1 MTCESL
7 LIWTFPS
14 LQTPALLTRTSPSD
28 SLKPEVP
35 SQPQGPP
42 LPPKVSSQ
50 ASRGSRSGQGSQP
63 HFFGAGQNLSHTF
76 LRWFLPS
83 SEVPSGYTR
92 IYFKREQAL
101 FSRAEPALKHRTSG
115 PGHHPLQTEAHTH
128 SQGAQA
134 PLQPRPRQPECGL
147 RPRPASLLVQTAN
160 NGMQCPL
167 NTSAPVTS
175 EGGGQQAG
183 GKGEGETASK
193 TVCLCPAVENLDAVP
208 VRKETPSL

>member
-14 LQTPALLTRTSPSD
+14 LQTLALLTKTSPSD
-28 SLKPEVP
+28 SLKPKVP
-35 SQPQGPP
+35 SQPQGTP

-50 ASRGSRSGQGSQP
+50 TSRGSRSGQGSQP
-63 HFFGAGQNLSHTF
+63 HFGAGQNLSHTF
-76 LRWFLPS
+76 LHWFLPS
-83 SEVPSGYTR
+83 SEMPSGYTR
-92 IYFKREQAL
+92 ICFKREQAL
-101 FSRAEPALKHRTSG
+101 FSRAEPALKHRISG
-115 PGHHPLQTEAHTH
+115 PGHHPLNTEAQTH

-134 PLQPRPRQPECGL
+134 SLRPRPRQPECGL
-147 RPRPASLLVQTAN
+147 RPQPASLLAQTAN
-160 NGMQCPL
+160 NGVQCPL

-193 TVCLCPAVENLDAVP
+193 TVCLCPAVENLDKVP
-208 VRKETPSL
+208 MRKETPSL

>member
-1 MTCESL
+1 MPFITDPGTL
-7 LIWTFPS
+7 
-14 LQTPALLTRTSPSD
+14 D
-28 SLKPEVP
+28 KDKPLRLPEAKVP
-35 SQPQGPP
+35 SQPQGTC

-50 ASRGSRSGQGSQP
+50 TSRGSRSSQGSQP

-76 LRWFLPS
+76 LHWFLPS

-92 IYFKREQAL
+92 ICFKREQAL
-101 FSRAEPALKHRTSG
+101 FSRAEPALKHRISG
-115 PGHHPLQTEAHTH
+115 PGHHPLNTEAHTH

-147 RPRPASLLVQTAN
+147 RPRPASLLAQTAN
-160 NGMQCPL
+160 NGVQCPL

-208 VRKETPSL
+208 MRKETPSL

>member
-1 MTCESL
+1 MTK
-7 LIWTFPS
+7 
-14 LQTPALLTRTSPSD
+14 TSPSD
-28 SLKPEVP
+28 FLKPKVP
-35 SQPQGPP
+35 SQPQGSP

-50 ASRGSRSGQGSQP
+50 TSQGSRSSQGSQP

-76 LRWFLPS
+76 LHWFLTS
-83 SEVPSGYTR
+83 SEVPSGYTQ
-92 IYFKREQAL
+92 ICFKREQAL

-115 PGHHPLQTEAHTH
+115 PGRHPLKTEAHTH
-128 SQGAQA
+128 SQCAQA
-134 PLQPRPRQPECGL
+134 PLRPRPRQPECGL
-147 RPRPASLLVQTAN
+147 QPRPASLLARTAN

-167 NTSAPVTS
+167 NTPASVTS

-208 VRKETPSL
+208 MRKETPSL